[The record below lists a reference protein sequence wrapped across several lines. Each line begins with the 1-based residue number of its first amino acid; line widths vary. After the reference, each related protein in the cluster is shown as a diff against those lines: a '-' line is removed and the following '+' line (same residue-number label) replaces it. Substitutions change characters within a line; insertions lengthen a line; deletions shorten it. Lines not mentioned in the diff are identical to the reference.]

1 MDTPFEAYVT
11 NLGKYNEGRLVGEF
25 LKFPTTTEEVQALLK
40 RIGIDGVRYGDE
52 LETYDDTPPWD
63 EEDEDETEGDK

>member
-40 RIGIDGVRYGDE
+40 RIGIDGVRY
-52 LETYDDTPPWD
+52 
-63 EEDEDETEGDK
+63 EEIFITDY

>member
-40 RIGIDGVRYGDE
+40 RIGIDGVRYE
-52 LETYDDTPPWD
+52 WV
-63 EEDEDETEGDK
+63 